1 MWQVLGEALKGAKL
15 SKGEGCR
22 VGKQCGRVA
31 TSTALCFKT
40 VLELEEFEVLMKTSS
55 EKWHLQMALLE
66 EEQPEKGRI
75 WNSERLSSRRHHFVV
90 SASRCSQVFSEAV
103 SCLWGFGSQRMWTL
117 DSSNAVYPFPRKTW
131 YLSLQSQIPEFGKL
145 CWRWPFCSCFPL
157 EKHKHEELFFC
168 FPTLYPIIRKKVMCF
183 SGESPGTV

>member
-90 SASRCSQVFSEAV
+90 SASRRSQVFSEAV

-145 CWRWPFCSCFPL
+145 CWRWLFVVVFPL
-157 EKHKHEELFFC
+157 KSISMKNCFFV
-168 FPTLYPIIRKKVMCF
+168 FQHFIPL
-183 SGESPGTV
+183 